1 MGDHFRSSRLAAH
14 IQQPSKH
21 FKIKMKAFTTVA
33 ALLGATSAN
42 PIQHIQYGT
51 TGMRQ
56 INNVQINSSNPNNMQ
71 QQMSVQRTVSDVSH
85 PKPVVSPNQYFL
97 QDDFG
102 NFAYGYSTQNS
113 ERAEE
118 GNGNTVKGHF
128 ANIMADGKLRRVDY
142 IADDQGFHI
151 LRDTA
156 DNTRRFIKRE
166 AEADNIQ
173 LGLDGLELNI
183 STSASLRD
191 STQDAEMSAKMSM
204 TPNTMLGHDMSMN
217 NMRHRNNQMSSNMYM
232 SSDMMGRDMSSNMMG
247 NKAMGQK
254 MYTMGKDMSSTMMGH
269 DMSSPN
275 MGKMMRQNK
284 YQIVPSWDETM
295 MGNNVD
301 KTMMGHNM
309 HKAKTGNN
317 MDKTQMGH
325 NMDNTKMG
333 APMVQAML
341 GHSMDKTMMGAPMV
355 QTMLGHNNM
364 DKNMRFNMFGFP
376 MMGHP
381 TYTNMM
387 GRDLS
392 SSMMGNNMY
401 SNIMGRDMASNMV
414 GQDMPSHMMDRSMMG
429 SQDMY
434 TNANLMGHDMNRMA
448 PQNMMNQKMQI
459 ETMPSQSFTRF
470 F

>member
-1 MGDHFRSSRLAAH
+1 MG
-14 IQQPSKH
+14 QQPSKH

-33 ALLGATSAN
+33 ALLGATYAN

-56 INNVQINSSNPNNMQ
+56 INNLQINSSNQNNMQ
-71 QQMSVQRTVSDVSH
+71 QQMPVQRTVSDVSH

-173 LGLDGLELNI
+173 LNI

-232 SSDMMGRDMSSNMMG
+232 SSDMMG
-247 NKAMGQK
+247 
-254 MYTMGKDMSSTMMGH
+254 H
-269 DMSSPN
+269 DMSSPD

-284 YQIVPSWDETM
+284 YQIVPSWDET
-295 MGNNVD
+295 V
-301 KTMMGHNM
+301 
-309 HKAKTGNN
+309 
-317 MDKTQMGH
+317 MGH

-387 GRDLS
+387 GRDMS

>member
-1 MGDHFRSSRLAAH
+1 MG
-14 IQQPSKH
+14 
-21 FKIKMKAFTTVA
+21 KIKMKAFTTVA
-33 ALLGATSAN
+33 ALLGATYAN

-71 QQMSVQRTVSDVSH
+71 QQMSVQPTVSDVSH

-113 ERAEE
+113 DRAEE

-173 LGLDGLELNI
+173 LVELGLDGLELNI
-183 STSASLRD
+183 FTSGD

-204 TPNTMLGHDMSMN
+204 MPNSLLGHNMSMN
-217 NMRHRNNQMSSNMYM
+217 NMRNRNNQMSSNMYM
-232 SSDMMGRDMSSNMMG
+232 SSDMMGHDMSSNMMVD
-247 NKAMGQK
+247 NAMGQK
-254 MYTMGKDMSSTMMGH
+254 MYSMGKDMSSTMMGH
-269 DMSSPN
+269 DLSSPMIGSN

-301 KTMMGHNM
+301 NTMMGE
-309 HKAKTGNN
+309 
-317 MDKTQMGH
+317 
-325 NMDNTKMG
+325 
-333 APMVQAML
+333 
-341 GHSMDKTMMGAPMV
+341 PMV
-355 QTMLGHNNM
+355 QTMLGHNNK
-364 DKNMRFNMFGFP
+364 DINITGSTGTRTTLVFPWFP

-387 GRDLS
+387 GRDMS
-392 SSMMGNNMY
+392 
-401 SNIMGRDMASNMV
+401 SNMV
-414 GQDMPSHMMDRSMMG
+414 GQDMPSHTMG

-434 TNANLMGHDMNRMA
+434 TNANLMGRDMNRME
-448 PQNMMNQKMQI
+448 PLNTMSHKIQI
-459 ETMPSQSFTRF
+459 ETMPS
-470 F
+470 

>member
-33 ALLGATSAN
+33 ALLGATYAN

-56 INNVQINSSNPNNMQ
+56 INNLQINSSNQNNMQ
-71 QQMSVQRTVSDVSH
+71 QQMSVQQTVSDVSH

-173 LGLDGLELNI
+173 LNI

-204 TPNTMLGHDMSMN
+204 MPNTMLGHEMSMN
-217 NMRHRNNQMSSNMYM
+217 NMRDRNNQMSSNMYM
-232 SSDMMGRDMSSNMMG
+232 SSDMMGRDMSSNMMA

-254 MYTMGKDMSSTMMGH
+254 MYTMGQDMSSTMMGH

-295 MGNNVD
+295 
-301 KTMMGHNM
+301 
-309 HKAKTGNN
+309 
-317 MDKTQMGH
+317 TQH
-325 NMDNTKMG
+325 NMDNTNMG

-341 GHSMDKTMMGAPMV
+341 GHNMDKTMMGSPMV
-355 QTMLGHNNM
+355 QTMVGHNNM
-364 DKNMRFNMFGFP
+364 VPQNTRLNMFGFP
-376 MMGHP
+376 MMGHG

-387 GRDLS
+387 GRDMS
-392 SSMMGNNMY
+392 SNMMGNNMY
-401 SNIMGRDMASNMV
+401 SNMMGRGMASNMV
-414 GQDMPSHMMDRSMMG
+414 GQDMPSHMMG

-434 TNANLMGHDMNRMA
+434 TNANLMGRDMNQMA
-448 PQNMMNQKMQI
+448 PLNMMSHKMQI

>member
-1 MGDHFRSSRLAAH
+1 MG
-14 IQQPSKH
+14 QQPSKH

-33 ALLGATSAN
+33 ALLGATYAN

-56 INNVQINSSNPNNMQ
+56 INNLQINSSNQNNMQ
-71 QQMSVQRTVSDVSH
+71 QQMPVQRTVSDVSH

-173 LGLDGLELNI
+173 LNI

-232 SSDMMGRDMSSNMMG
+232 SSDMMG
-247 NKAMGQK
+247 
-254 MYTMGKDMSSTMMGH
+254 H

-284 YQIVPSWDETM
+284 YQIVPSWDETVMEHNMDNTM

-301 KTMMGHNM
+301 KTIMGHNM
-309 HKAKTGNN
+309 HKAKMGNN

-364 DKNMRFNMFGFP
+364 DKNMRFNIFGFP

-401 SNIMGRDMASNMV
+401 SNMMGRDMASNMV

-448 PQNMMNQKMQI
+448 PLNMMSHKMQI

>member
-1 MGDHFRSSRLAAH
+1 MG
-14 IQQPSKH
+14 
-21 FKIKMKAFTTVA
+21 KIKMKAFTTVV
-33 ALLGATSAN
+33 ALLGATYAN

-97 QDDFG
+97 QDGFG

-204 TPNTMLGHDMSMN
+204 MPNSLLGHNMSMN
-217 NMRHRNNQMSSNMYM
+217 NMRNRNNQMSSNMYM
-232 SSDMMGRDMSSNMMG
+232 SSDMMGHDMSSNMMVD
-247 NKAMGQK
+247 NAMGQK
-254 MYTMGKDMSSTMMGH
+254 MYSMGKDMSSTMMGH
-269 DMSSPN
+269 DLSSPMIGSN

-301 KTMMGHNM
+301 KTMIGRNEGKTSQPMVPPPPPANSGHNL
-309 HKAKTGNN
+309 
-317 MDKTQMGH
+317 DKTMTGAAMVQTLLGH
-325 NMDNTKMG
+325 NMDNT
-333 APMVQAML
+333 
-341 GHSMDKTMMGAPMV
+341 MMGEPMV
-355 QTMLGHNNM
+355 QTMLGHNNK
-364 DKNMRFNMFGFP
+364 DINITGSTGTRTTLVFPWFP

-381 TYTNMM
+381 TYTNM
-387 GRDLS
+387 
-392 SSMMGNNMY
+392 
-401 SNIMGRDMASNMV
+401 MGRDMASNMV
-414 GQDMPSHMMDRSMMG
+414 GQDMPSHTMG

-434 TNANLMGHDMNRMA
+434 TNANSMSH
-448 PQNMMNQKMQI
+448 KMLI

>member
-1 MGDHFRSSRLAAH
+1 MG
-14 IQQPSKH
+14 PSKH

-33 ALLGATSAN
+33 ALLGATYAN

-56 INNVQINSSNPNNMQ
+56 INNLQINSSNPNNMQ
-71 QQMSVQRTVSDVSH
+71 QQMSVQRTVSDMSH

-128 ANIMADGKLRRVDY
+128 ADIMADGKLRRVDY

-173 LGLDGLELNI
+173 LNI

-204 TPNTMLGHDMSMN
+204 MPNTMLGHDMSMN
-217 NMRHRNNQMSSNMYM
+217 NMRDRNNQMSSNMYM
-232 SSDMMGRDMSSNMMG
+232 SSDMMGRDMSSN
-247 NKAMGQK
+247 
-254 MYTMGKDMSSTMMGH
+254 
-269 DMSSPN
+269 N

-284 YQIVPSWDETM
+284 YQIVPSWDETVM
-295 MGNNVD
+295 EHNMDNTMIGNNVD
-301 KTMMGHNM
+301 KTIMGHNM
-309 HKAKTGNN
+309 HKAKMGNN

-325 NMDNTKMG
+325 NMDNTNMG

-341 GHSMDKTMMGAPMV
+341 GHNMV
-355 QTMLGHNNM
+355 HNNM
-364 DKNMRFNMFGFP
+364 VHNNMVPQNTRFNMFGFP
-376 MMGHP
+376 MMGHG

-387 GRDLS
+387 GRDMS
-392 SSMMGNNMY
+392 SNMMGNNMY
-401 SNIMGRDMASNMV
+401 SNMMGRDMASNMV
-414 GQDMPSHMMDRSMMG
+414 GQDMPSHMMG

-434 TNANLMGHDMNRMA
+434 THANLMGRDMTQMA
-448 PQNMMNQKMQI
+448 PLNMMSHKMQI

>member
-1 MGDHFRSSRLAAH
+1 MG
-14 IQQPSKH
+14 QQPSKH

-33 ALLGATSAN
+33 ALLGATYAN

-56 INNVQINSSNPNNMQ
+56 INNLQINSSNQNNMQ
-71 QQMSVQRTVSDVSH
+71 QQMPVQRTVSDVSH

-118 GNGNTVKGHF
+118 GNGNSVKGHF

-173 LGLDGLELNI
+173 LNI

-191 STQDAEMSAKMSM
+191 STQDAEMYAKMSM

-275 MGKMMRQNK
+275 MGKMM
-284 YQIVPSWDETM
+284 

-309 HKAKTGNN
+309 HKAKMGNN

-387 GRDLS
+387 GRDMS

-401 SNIMGRDMASNMV
+401 SNMMGRDMASNMV

>member
-1 MGDHFRSSRLAAH
+1 MG
-14 IQQPSKH
+14 QQPSKH

-33 ALLGATSAN
+33 ALLGATYAN

-56 INNVQINSSNPNNMQ
+56 INNLQINSSNQNNMQ
-71 QQMSVQRTVSDVSH
+71 QQMPVQRTVSDVSH

-128 ANIMADGKLRRVDY
+128 ANIMADGKLRRGDY

-173 LGLDGLELNI
+173 LNI

-254 MYTMGKDMSSTMMGH
+254 MYTMGKDMSFTMMGH

-284 YQIVPSWDETM
+284 YQIVPSWDETVMEHNMDNTM

-309 HKAKTGNN
+309 HKAK
-317 MDKTQMGH
+317 
-325 NMDNTKMG
+325 MDNNKMG

-355 QTMLGHNNM
+355 QTMDKTMMGAPMVQTMLGHNNM
-364 DKNMRFNMFGFP
+364 DKN
-376 MMGHP
+376 
-381 TYTNMM
+381 
-387 GRDLS
+387 
-392 SSMMGNNMY
+392 
-401 SNIMGRDMASNMV
+401 
-414 GQDMPSHMMDRSMMG
+414 
-429 SQDMY
+429 
-434 TNANLMGHDMNRMA
+434 
-448 PQNMMNQKMQI
+448 
-459 ETMPSQSFTRF
+459 
-470 F
+470 

>member
-1 MGDHFRSSRLAAH
+1 
-14 IQQPSKH
+14 
-21 FKIKMKAFTTVA
+21 
-33 ALLGATSAN
+33 
-42 PIQHIQYGT
+42 
-51 TGMRQ
+51 
-56 INNVQINSSNPNNMQ
+56 
-71 QQMSVQRTVSDVSH
+71 MSVQQTVSDVSH

-118 GNGNTVKGHF
+118 GDGNSVKGHF

-156 DNTRRFIKRE
+156 DNTGRFIKRE
-166 AEADNIQ
+166 AEAEPSADSDVIKTRMTSIM
-173 LGLDGLELNI
+173 D
-183 STSASLRD
+183 STSLRD
-191 STQDAEMSAKMSM
+191 STQDMSM
-204 TPNTMLGHDMSMN
+204 MPNNRLGHNMSMN
-217 NMRHRNNQMSSNMYM
+217 NMRHGNNQMSSNMM
-232 SSDMMGRDMSSNMMG
+232 VDN
-247 NKAMGQK
+247 AMGQK

-284 YQIVPSWDETM
+284 YQIVPSWD
-295 MGNNVD
+295 

-309 HKAKTGNN
+309 HKAKMGNN

-387 GRDLS
+387 GRDMS
-392 SSMMGNNMY
+392 SSMM
-401 SNIMGRDMASNMV
+401 
-414 GQDMPSHMMDRSMMG
+414 
-429 SQDMY
+429 
-434 TNANLMGHDMNRMA
+434 
-448 PQNMMNQKMQI
+448 
-459 ETMPSQSFTRF
+459 
-470 F
+470 

>member
-1 MGDHFRSSRLAAH
+1 MG
-14 IQQPSKH
+14 PSKH

-56 INNVQINSSNPNNMQ
+56 INNLQINSSNQNNMQ
-71 QQMSVQRTVSDVSH
+71 QQMSLQRTVSDVSH

-128 ANIMADGKLRRVDY
+128 ADIMADGKLRRVDY

-173 LGLDGLELNI
+173 LNI

-204 TPNTMLGHDMSMN
+204 MPNTMLGHDMSMN
-217 NMRHRNNQMSSNMYM
+217 NMRDRNNQMSSNMYM
-232 SSDMMGRDMSSNMMG
+232 SSDMMGRDMSSN
-247 NKAMGQK
+247 
-254 MYTMGKDMSSTMMGH
+254 
-269 DMSSPN
+269 N

-284 YQIVPSWDETM
+284 YQIVPSWDETVM
-295 MGNNVD
+295 E
-301 KTMMGHNM
+301 HNM
-309 HKAKTGNN
+309 DNTMIGNN
-317 MDKTQMGH
+317 MDKTI
-325 NMDNTKMG
+325 MG

-341 GHSMDKTMMGAPMV
+341 GHNMDKTMMGSPMV

-364 DKNMRFNMFGFP
+364 VPQNTRLNMFGFP
-376 MMGHP
+376 MMGHG

-387 GRDLS
+387 GRDMS
-392 SSMMGNNMY
+392 SNMMGNNMY
-401 SNIMGRDMASNMV
+401 SNMMGRDMASNMV
-414 GQDMPSHMMDRSMMG
+414 GQDMPSRMMG

-448 PQNMMNQKMQI
+448 PLNMMSHKMQI

>member
-1 MGDHFRSSRLAAH
+1 MG
-14 IQQPSKH
+14 QQPSKH

-33 ALLGATSAN
+33 ALLGATYAN

-56 INNVQINSSNPNNMQ
+56 INNLQINSSNQNNMQ
-71 QQMSVQRTVSDVSH
+71 QQMPVQRTVSDVSH

-173 LGLDGLELNI
+173 LNI

-217 NMRHRNNQMSSNMYM
+217 NMRHGNNQMSSNMYR
-232 SSDMMGRDMSSNMMG
+232 SSDMMGSDMSSNMMG

-284 YQIVPSWDETM
+284 YQIVPSWDETVM
-295 MGNNVD
+295 EHNMD
-301 KTMMGHNM
+301 KTMM
-309 HKAKTGNN
+309 GNN

-333 APMVQAML
+333 APMVQA
-341 GHSMDKTMMGAPMV
+341 
-355 QTMLGHNNM
+355 
-364 DKNMRFNMFGFP
+364 

-401 SNIMGRDMASNMV
+401 SNMMGRDMASNMV

-459 ETMPSQSFTRF
+459 ETMPSQSFTRL
-470 F
+470 

>member
-1 MGDHFRSSRLAAH
+1 MG
-14 IQQPSKH
+14 PSKH

-33 ALLGATSAN
+33 ALLGATYAN

-56 INNVQINSSNPNNMQ
+56 INNLQINSSNPNNMQ

-173 LGLDGLELNI
+173 LNI

-204 TPNTMLGHDMSMN
+204 MPNTMLGHDMSMN
-217 NMRHRNNQMSSNMYM
+217 NMRDRNNQMSSNMYM
-232 SSDMMGRDMSSNMMG
+232 SSD
-247 NKAMGQK
+247 
-254 MYTMGKDMSSTMMGH
+254 MMGH

-284 YQIVPSWDETM
+284 YQIVPSWDETVM
-295 MGNNVD
+295 EHNMDNTMIGNNVD
-301 KTMMGHNM
+301 KTIMGHNM

-325 NMDNTKMG
+325 NMDNTNMG

-341 GHSMDKTMMGAPMV
+341 GHNMDKTIMGSPMV

-364 DKNMRFNMFGFP
+364 VHNNMVPQNTRFNMFGFP
-376 MMGHP
+376 MMGHG

-387 GRDLS
+387 GRDMS
-392 SSMMGNNMY
+392 SNMMGNNMY
-401 SNIMGRDMASNMV
+401 SNMMGRDMASNMV
-414 GQDMPSHMMDRSMMG
+414 GQDMPSRMMG

-448 PQNMMNQKMQI
+448 PLNMMSHKMQI

>member
-1 MGDHFRSSRLAAH
+1 MG
-14 IQQPSKH
+14 
-21 FKIKMKAFTTVA
+21 KIKMKAFTTVA
-33 ALLGATSAN
+33 ALLGATYAN

-204 TPNTMLGHDMSMN
+204 MPNSLLGHNMSMN
-217 NMRHRNNQMSSNMYM
+217 NMRNRNNQMSSNMYM
-232 SSDMMGRDMSSNMMG
+232 SSDMMGHDMSSNMMVD
-247 NKAMGQK
+247 NAMGQK
-254 MYTMGKDMSSTMMGH
+254 MYSMGKDMSSTMMGH
-269 DMSSPN
+269 DLSSPMIGSN

-301 KTMMGHNM
+301 KTMIGRNEGKTSQPMVPPPPPANSGHN
-309 HKAKTGNN
+309 
-317 MDKTQMGH
+317 
-325 NMDNTKMG
+325 
-333 APMVQAML
+333 L
-341 GHSMDKTMMGAPMV
+341 DKTMAGAAMV
-355 QTMLGHNNM
+355 QTMLGHNNK
-364 DKNMRFNMFGFP
+364 DINITGSTGTRTTLVFPWFP
-376 MMGHP
+376 MMGH
-381 TYTNMM
+381 
-387 GRDLS
+387 
-392 SSMMGNNMY
+392 
-401 SNIMGRDMASNMV
+401 
-414 GQDMPSHMMDRSMMG
+414 H
-429 SQDMY
+429 
-434 TNANLMGHDMNRMA
+434 
-448 PQNMMNQKMQI
+448 
-459 ETMPSQSFTRF
+459 
-470 F
+470 

>member
-1 MGDHFRSSRLAAH
+1 MG
-14 IQQPSKH
+14 
-21 FKIKMKAFTTVA
+21 KIKMKAFTTVV
-33 ALLGATSAN
+33 ALLGATYAN

-97 QDDFG
+97 QDGFG

-204 TPNTMLGHDMSMN
+204 MPNSLLGHNMSMN
-217 NMRHRNNQMSSNMYM
+217 NMRNRNNQMSSNMYM
-232 SSDMMGRDMSSNMMG
+232 SSDMMGHDMSSNMMVD
-247 NKAMGQK
+247 NAMGQK
-254 MYTMGKDMSSTMMGH
+254 MYSMGKDMSSTMMGH
-269 DMSSPN
+269 VLSSPMIGSN

-284 YQIVPSWDETM
+284 YQIVPSWDDIMDVQKTM
-295 MGNNVD
+295 MGNNVG
-301 KTMMGHNM
+301 KTSQPMVPPPPQPNV
-309 HKAKTGNN
+309 GNN
-317 MDKTQMGH
+317 MDKTMMGVPLVMLGPMLGHNDNTMMGGPINMVQHVGHNNMLGH
-325 NMDNTKMG
+325 NMDKKGSTL
-333 APMVQAML
+333 V
-341 GHSMDKTMMGAPMV
+341 
-355 QTMLGHNNM
+355 
-364 DKNMRFNMFGFP
+364 FGFP
-376 MMGHP
+376 GMGHR
-381 TYTNMM
+381 TYT
-387 GRDLS
+387 
-392 SSMMGNNMY
+392 SM
-401 SNIMGRDMASNMV
+401 
-414 GQDMPSHMMDRSMMG
+414 
-429 SQDMY
+429 
-434 TNANLMGHDMNRMA
+434 
-448 PQNMMNQKMQI
+448 
-459 ETMPSQSFTRF
+459 TR
-470 F
+470 

>member
-33 ALLGATSAN
+33 ALLGATYAN

-56 INNVQINSSNPNNMQ
+56 INNLQINSSNPNNMQ
-71 QQMSVQRTVSDVSH
+71 QQMSVQQTVSDVSH

-173 LGLDGLELNI
+173 LNI

-204 TPNTMLGHDMSMN
+204 MPNTMLGHDMSMN
-217 NMRHRNNQMSSNMYM
+217 NMRDRNNQMSSNM
-232 SSDMMGRDMSSNMMG
+232 DMSS
-247 NKAMGQK
+247 A
-254 MYTMGKDMSSTMMGH
+254 MMGH

-284 YQIVPSWDETM
+284 YQIVPSWDETVMEHNMDKTM

-301 KTMMGHNM
+301 KAIMGHN
-309 HKAKTGNN
+309 
-317 MDKTQMGH
+317 
-325 NMDNTKMG
+325 
-333 APMVQAML
+333 
-341 GHSMDKTMMGAPMV
+341 MDKTMMGSPMV

-364 DKNMRFNMFGFP
+364 V
-376 MMGHP
+376 H
-381 TYTNMM
+381 
-387 GRDLS
+387 
-392 SSMMGNNMY
+392 NNM
-401 SNIMGRDMASNMV
+401 V
-414 GQDMPSHMMDRSMMG
+414 H
-429 SQDMY
+429 
-434 TNANLMGHDMNRMA
+434 
-448 PQNMMNQKMQI
+448 
-459 ETMPSQSFTRF
+459 
-470 F
+470 

>member
-1 MGDHFRSSRLAAH
+1 MG
-14 IQQPSKH
+14 
-21 FKIKMKAFTTVA
+21 KIKMKAFTTVV
-33 ALLGATSAN
+33 ALLGATYAN

-71 QQMSVQRTVSDVSH
+71 QQMSVQPTVSDVSH

-97 QDDFG
+97 QDGFG
-102 NFAYGYSTQNS
+102 NFACGYSTQNS

-173 LGLDGLELNI
+173 LVELGLDGLELNI
-183 STSASLRD
+183 FTSGD

-204 TPNTMLGHDMSMN
+204 MPNSLLGHNMSMN
-217 NMRHRNNQMSSNMYM
+217 NMRNRNNQMSSNKYM
-232 SSDMMGRDMSSNMMG
+232 SSDMMGRDMSSPMIG
-247 NKAMGQK
+247 
-254 MYTMGKDMSSTMMGH
+254 S
-269 DMSSPN
+269 N

-301 KTMMGHNM
+301 KTMIGRNEGKTSQPMVPPPPPANSGHNL
-309 HKAKTGNN
+309 
-317 MDKTQMGH
+317 DKTMTGAAMVQTMLGH
-325 NMDNTKMG
+325 NMDNT
-333 APMVQAML
+333 
-341 GHSMDKTMMGAPMV
+341 MMGEPMV
-355 QTMLGHNNM
+355 QTMLGHNNK
-364 DKNMRFNMFGFP
+364 DINITGSTGTRTTLVFPWFP

-387 GRDLS
+387 GRDMS

-401 SNIMGRDMASNMV
+401 SNMMGRDMASNMV
-414 GQDMPSHMMDRSMMG
+414 GQDMPSHTMG

-434 TNANLMGHDMNRMA
+434 TNANLMGRDMNRME
-448 PQNMMNQKMQI
+448 PLNTMSHKIQI